1 MLEILL
7 FGLVAVGFF
16 IMTIADYYKDKET
29 EKTMQNKSQSIQ
41 QQVINLLNTKMA
53 LNVGYSFNT
62 IHRWGKAE
70 GIKTGTLTSV
80 ISKAKGT
87 GAIVYDRNENT
98 RTRVTMIN
106 NDEVNEY
113 SKTKYKQQNK
123 VTEKICERVR
133 SLLTADFSTDE
144 VCKIMKVTTEE
155 VDRIKESNFDFRTY
169 QLITKT
175 NKEPLVTVPFEGDT
189 FMKSLNNL
197 RNALD
202 ETITAFKQK
211 TS

>member
-1 MLEILL
+1 MLEISL
-7 FGLVAVGFF
+7 FGLVAIGFF
-16 IMTIADYYKDKET
+16 IMIIADYYKDKQT
-29 EKTMQNKSQSIQ
+29 EKTMRNRGQSIQ
-41 QQVINLLNTKMA
+41 QQVINLLNTKMV
-53 LNVGYSFNT
+53 LNVGYSFKT
-62 IHRWGKAE
+62 LHGWGNEE

-87 GAIVYDRNENT
+87 GAIIYDYNEGT
-98 RTRVTMIN
+98 RTRVATIN

-113 SKTKYKQQNK
+113 TKTKYKPNK
-123 VTEKICERVR
+123 VTERTCERVH

-144 VCKIMKVTTEE
+144 VCKIMKVTTDE
-155 VDRIKESNFDFRTY
+155 VDRMKESNFDFRTY